1 MLRANPFR
9 LVGTLAQCGPRPD
22 DVTALERRRALA
34 MQNYAPRSII
44 NAGARFYRVPG
55 LKPGPVP
62 TDSRLIGGVS
72 KVGGA
77 SQFRV
82 NRSP

>member
-1 MLRANPFR
+1 MIRPNPFR
-9 LVGTLAQCGPRPD
+9 LVGALVRCGPRPD
-22 DVTALERRRALA
+22 DAAALERRRAMLD
-34 MQNYAPRSII
+34 YAPRSII

-62 TDSRLIGGVS
+62 IDSRHRELGS
-72 KVGGA
+72 TAGGA

-82 NRSP
+82 NRSQ